1 LSYANVV
8 ATMALVFAMGGTAV
22 AAKHYLISS
31 TSQISPQVLKALE
44 LKIASRV
51 KPGSPGTEGA
61 QGKEGP
67 AGKEGKEGAA
77 GKDGTDG
84 TNGLEGTGKESPAGK
99 EGAPGKEGPA
109 GKEGAPGKEGKEG
122 KAVDISLL
130 TEAEQNELKSILSGV
145 SYRLSGI
152 DGKPTI
158 QFSGVNVQI
167 ISGAGTEQAAV
178 NGAGNLVVG
187 YDESVAPGTQTG
199 SNNIVIGS
207 SAQAYTSYGAIL
219 GGEHNLVEGPFS
231 DAFGAHNEAVG
242 EAASV
247 SGGDENH
254 ADGQWSSVSGG
265 YENTTEEDASSV
277 SGGNGNQALTT
288 QAWVGGGYHNKA
300 TGGYSSV
307 AGGKEKT
314 ATALYEPLL

>member
-1 LSYANVV
+1 MSVRRHLSYANVV

-207 SAQAYTSYGAIL
+207 SGTGLHIL
-219 GGEHNLVEGPFS
+219 WGDPGRRTQPRGRSLQRRLRRSQRSRRGGC
-231 DAFGAHNEAVG
+231 VG
-242 EAASV
+242 ERRRR
-247 SGGDENH
+247 
-254 ADGQWSSVSGG
+254 
-265 YENTTEEDASSV
+265 
-277 SGGNGNQALTT
+277 
-288 QAWVGGGYHNKA
+288 K
-300 TGGYSSV
+300 
-307 AGGKEKT
+307 
-314 ATALYEPLL
+314 PR

>member
-1 LSYANVV
+1 
-8 ATMALVFAMGGTAV
+8 V

-44 LKIASRV
+44 VKIASRV
-51 KPGSPGTEGA
+51 KPGSAGAEGA
-61 QGKEGP
+61 PGKEGP

-84 TNGLEGTGKESPAGK
+84 TDGTNGL
-99 EGAPGKEGPA
+99 
-109 GKEGAPGKEGKEG
+109 EGKEG
-122 KAVDISLL
+122 KAVDVSLL
-130 TEAEQNELKSILSGV
+130 TDAEQNELKSILSAGMSFLPSGV
-145 SYRLSGI
+145 

-158 QFSGVNVQI
+158 RFSGVNVQI
-167 ISGAGTEQAAV
+167 VSGLGTEEAPV

-207 SAQAYTSYGAIL
+207 SEQSYTSYGAIL
-219 GGEHNLVEGPFS
+219 GGEDNLVEGPFS

-242 EAASV
+242 EAGSV
-247 SGGDENH
+247 SGGADNH

-265 YENTTEEDASSV
+265 YGNTTEEDASSV
-277 SGGNGNQALTT
+277 SGGNGNKALAT
-288 QAWVGGGYHNKA
+288 QAWVGGGNGNQALATQASVGGGFHNKA
-300 TGGYSSV
+300 EGEYSSV
-307 AGGKEKT
+307 AGGKDNT
-314 ATALYEPLL
+314 ATALYESLP